1 MMFRSQR
8 KIWAED
14 GQGLVEY
21 ALIILLLA
29 VVVVAALGAF
39 GVGLNSLFTTIVG
52 SF

>member
-1 MMFRSQR
+1 MMFRSER

-21 ALIILLLA
+21 ALIILLIA
-29 VVVVAALGAF
+29 VAIVAALGGF
-39 GVGLNSLFTTIVG
+39 GAGLSSLFSTITG